1 MVKRIEIGE
10 NAPKDLPEGEYI
22 ATQEPYPKGY
32 IQDSQGRPVYAK
44 RYNIETEEYR
54 IPDSWKDKAMF
65 FNVPKNIKED
75 GVWVEQCFGGVV
87 RAKAVVTI
95 EDNFGMVRDVEVTT
109 TRFYLAEQFEGS
121 DQNAS
126 PSN

>member
-1 MVKRIEIGE
+1 
-10 NAPKDLPEGEYI
+10 
-22 ATQEPYPKGY
+22 
-32 IQDSQGRPVYAK
+32 
-44 RYNIETEEYR
+44 
-54 IPDSWKDKAMF
+54 MF

-95 EDNFGMVRDVEVTT
+95 EDNFGLVRDVEVTT